1 MKNIIKLLTFIILQ
15 FCFITYGHAQT
26 KKDNTLID
34 AVKQNNTS
42 LAEKLINNGANVN
55 AVDSNLATPLMWA
68 AYTGNL
74 SIFKYL
80 VQKGAD
86 YKKKGVIY
94 LDSTKQSYYG
104 NIMGMA
110 AAKNDTLLLAYCL
123 DSLKIPVDDKEY
135 DPETKQVDGW
145 TPLDWA
151 ASSGSLEATK
161 ILVNHNADINEAYA
175 KDGNTP
181 LLYAAG
187 ANKSKLIIYLCSV
200 AGINFNAQNKDGWQL
215 LHYIALDYD
224 MPEFIKKIV
233 EGGANINAQ
242 TNTGLTPL
250 MLAAYSGNTK
260 SCLSLLNLNADAT
273 LLNKGK
279 KTAHDIAF
287 ANGKYETVL
296 CLEKWNKG
304 YGPQNL
310 QILQDSIQI
319 TNHFLTLG
327 DSCRKIQRYDCSIN
341 NLKLYV
347 TYCRRIYGEKHP
359 AYATSLNNL
368 AYVYDEMGRYEKALP
383 LYQQALQIRKE
394 VFGERHQNYAASLN
408 NLAYVYD
415 MIGSYKKAL
424 PLFQQALQIRKDV
437 FGEKNLAYAGS
448 LNNLAALYDEMGN
461 YEKALPLYQQAL
473 QIYKEVLGEINASY
487 ATALN
492 NLAALYDEM
501 GNYEKALPLFQQ
513 ALQIRKEVLGEKH
526 SEYAVSLISVASAYN
541 AIGNYEKALPLFQ
554 QALQIQKEVLGEK
567 HPAYATSLN
576 YLAGIYDEMGNYE
589 KALTLYQQALQIR
602 KELFGEKHPDYAA
615 SLYSV
620 ATVYTAM
627 GNYKKAL
634 PLYQQALQIRKQV
647 LGEKHPDYAA
657 SVNSLAFGYADMGDY
672 EKALPLYQ
680 QALQIY
686 KDVFGKEHPK
696 YSISLN
702 NLATLYYK
710 MGNYEKA
717 LPLFQQALQTIKK
730 VLGEKHP
737 YYATFLSSL
746 AAAYYNENHIQK
758 AVELTRQYISIV
770 TENLLTGGKFL
781 SNADMMHFINKNYFD
796 LESSNSL
803 AITSKSEPLYAE
815 GLQTELDF
823 KGIVLQNSKDL
834 FSIINQNSDSDL
846 KQLVDQF
853 ITTRNQLSVLYKK
866 NAPSKEVD
874 SALAIFDKQEQQL
887 IQLSPEYQQMVK
899 NRNVQWQQVQ
909 QKLQSNEAAI
919 EFVDFQYW
927 DKRWTDTT
935 MYAAFLLL
943 PKGQPQMVA
952 LCNKKLLE
960 QRINDTLDKNEI
972 YVKKLYQVKDRGVT
986 VESNQKDTVPGLYR
1000 LVWQPLDSLL
1010 TGINTIYYAP
1020 AGLLNRINIA
1030 AINYSGNKVLG
1041 DKYVFHLMG
1050 STRDLVNYK
1059 SERIDNTADTLLL
1072 YGGIQFNMDSASL
1085 AQQHNKYFS
1094 TPTLSDGLA
1103 TRSGNYF
1110 NWPPIEGSAEELVSI
1125 EALADSQKIPTH
1137 SFTQKQATEESFIY
1151 YTHQTKSPAIIH
1163 IATHG
1168 FFYPDQQ
1175 RRRLNEEGKDAPYF
1189 MSSVNTLERSGIV
1202 FAGANQVTS
1211 GKAPIQ
1217 GIEDGIVTAGDISN
1231 TNLQNTKL
1239 MVLSACET
1247 GLGKIENTEGVFGLQ
1262 RGIRMAGCKNLLMS
1276 LWKVPD
1282 EQTARFMNY
1291 FYTQLLQDKKTIYES
1306 YQYAQKQMRELYGG
1320 QPYFWA
1326 GFVLME

>member
-135 DPETKQVDGW
+135 DPETKQTDGW

-151 ASSGSLEATK
+151 ASMGNLAATK
-161 ILVNHNADINEAYA
+161 ILVKYNANINEVYD

-181 LLYAAG
+181 LLYAAQAG
-187 ANKSKLIIYLCSV
+187 SADIMVYLINLPNINLNAKNK
-200 AGINFNAQNKDGWQL
+200 NGWQL
-215 LHYIALDYD
+215 IHYICRDYSEPKLIEIIIRKGVD
-224 MPEFIKKIV
+224 I
-233 EGGANINAQ
+233 NIQ
-242 TNTGLTPL
+242 SKTGLTPL
-250 MLAAYSGNTK
+250 MVAAYNGNIQ
-260 SCLSLLNLNADAT
+260 SCFALLELNADVAIAD
-273 LLNKGK
+273 NKQK
-279 KTAHDIAF
+279 KARDYAF
-287 ANGKYETVL
+287 ANRKFATALFLDKYSERYS
-296 CLEKWNKG
+296 EK
-304 YGPQNL
+304 QL
-310 QILQDSIQI
+310 LMLLDSIETENRLYNQ
-319 TNHFLTLG
+319 G
-327 DSCRKIQRYDCSIN
+327 DSCNKLHQYRCAVENWNLTLEYSKLIYGKDHPDYIISIINLGTLYEQMGNYDKAMLLLEQSVQIN
-341 NLKLYV
+341 NKMYGKTDTNFAKSLNDLAVLYFRMGYYYKALPLFRQAV
-347 TYCRRIYGEKHP
+347 QICKEITGINSTLYATFVSNLALLLDNSGNFDEAMSLYQQALEIRKELLGEKHLD
-359 AYATSLNNL
+359 YSTSLNNL
-368 AYVYDEMGRYEKALP
+368 AGLYVKMGNYNKALSLYQQSIDIIEKVYGEKTQNYATLLTNLAYLYRKMQNYRSALP
-383 LYQQALQIRKE
+383 LLKESLQIRKE
-394 VFGERHQNYAASLN
+394 
-408 NLAYVYD
+408 
-415 MIGSYKKAL
+415 I
-424 PLFQQALQIRKDV
+424 
-437 FGEKNLAYAGS
+437 
-448 LNNLAALYDEMGN
+448 
-461 YEKALPLYQQAL
+461 
-473 QIYKEVLGEINASY
+473 
-487 ATALN
+487 
-492 NLAALYDEM
+492 
-501 GNYEKALPLFQQ
+501 
-513 ALQIRKEVLGEKH
+513 
-526 SEYAVSLISVASAYN
+526 
-541 AIGNYEKALPLFQ
+541 
-554 QALQIQKEVLGEK
+554 
-567 HPAYATSLN
+567 
-576 YLAGIYDEMGNYE
+576 
-589 KALTLYQQALQIR
+589 
-602 KELFGEKHPDYAA
+602 FGEKHPDYAN
-615 SLYSV
+615 SLDNLGGLYWDMNDYSK
-620 ATVYTAM
+620 AIPL
-627 GNYKKAL
+627 YKKAL
-634 PLYQQALQIRKQV
+634 EIKKELLGEEHPDYVASLQNLATVYESMGSYNKSILLYQQALHIYEKI
-647 LGEKHPDYAA
+647 LGTNHPDYV
-657 SVNSLAFGYADMGDY
+657 SC
-672 EKALPLYQ
+672 
-680 QALQIY
+680 
-686 KDVFGKEHPK
+686 
-696 YSISLN
+696 LN
-702 NLATLYYK
+702 NLALIYYK
-710 MGNYEKA
+710 DDY
-717 LPLFQQALQTIKK
+717 F
-730 VLGEKHP
+730 
-737 YYATFLSSL
+737 
-746 AAAYYNENHIQK
+746 QK
-758 AVELTRQYISIV
+758 ADQLIKQDILLLD
-770 TENLLTGGKFL
+770 ENLQNGSKFL
-781 SNADMMHFINKNYFD
+781 SQTDMINFINANYFNFEIVNSIALRQKD
-796 LESSNSL
+796 ESLLES
-803 AITSKSEPLYAE
+803 
-815 GLQTELDF
+815 GLQSELTF
-823 KGIVLQNSKDL
+823 KGIALQNSKDL
-834 FSIINQNSDSDL
+834 SFIINQNSNSDL
-846 KQLVDQF
+846 KELVDQF
-853 ITTRNQLSVLYKK
+853 ITTRNQLSALYKK
-866 NAPSKEVD
+866 NAPSGEID
-874 SALAIFDKQEQQL
+874 SALAVFDRQEQQL
-887 IQLSPEYQQMVK
+887 IQRSPEYQQMVK

-909 QKLQSNEAAI
+909 QKLKPNEAAI

-935 MYAAFLLL
+935 LYAAFLLL

-952 LCNKKLLE
+952 LCNKKMLE

-1010 TGINTIYYAP
+1010 AGINTIYYAP
-1020 AGLLNRINIA
+1020 AGLLNRINLA

-1059 SERIDNTADTLLL
+1059 SERIDITADTLLL

-1094 TPTLSDGLA
+1094 TPTFNDGLA
-1103 TRSGNYF
+1103 MRSGNSF
-1110 NWPPIEGSAEELVSI
+1110 NWPPIEGSAEELASI

-1189 MSSVNTLERSGIV
+1189 MSSVNTLDRSGIV

-1262 RGIRMAGCKNLLMS
+1262 RAIRMAGCKNLLMS

-1291 FYTQLLQDKKTIYES
+1291 FYTQLLQEKKTIYES
-1306 YQYAQKQMRELYGG
+1306 YQYAQKQMRELYSG